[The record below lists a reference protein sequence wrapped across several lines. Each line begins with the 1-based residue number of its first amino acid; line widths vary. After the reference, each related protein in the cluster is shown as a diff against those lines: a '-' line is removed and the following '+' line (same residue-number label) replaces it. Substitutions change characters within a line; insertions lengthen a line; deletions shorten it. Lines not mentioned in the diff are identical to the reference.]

1 MKLPTPRRRDCGSA
15 TPETRAGSLTMP
27 NLKRLLAL
35 FAVSA
40 AAIAIPLALEAV
52 PAQASHTQLALFE
65 SDGDLQHDPS
75 GTMARLRSL
84 GVGAVRVYVEWS
96 SIAPNPESSTRP
108 NFDAADPNA
117 YPAGAWNY
125 LDGVVQAAQAN
136 HIALDFLVTGGAPSW
151 ANGANVPRGFNRHF
165 AWQPSA
171 REYGD
176 FVHAV
181 GLRYGHSVHYWEIW
195 NEPNFG
201 EDLGPQAVQ
210 GSRYSLAPGM
220 YRGLVDA
227 AWQSLNSAVSGGKT
241 IVIGQLAARGLGPSR
256 PDRSHPEGLPGNFGQ
271 TKPLQFIRT
280 LYCVDSRYRFL
291 TGQAARVAGCP
302 TNGAGRR
309 QFTRQHPG
317 LFSAQG
323 FGIHPYPQGLPPTKE
338 ASHDP
343 DYVAFAEIPKLERT
357 LDRLQKLWRSRKRF
371 AIYNNEYGY
380 VTHPPANG
388 AFASPS
394 NAALYIN
401 WAEYLS
407 WRDSRVATYMQ
418 YLLTDPILNG
428 SSQFYSGLLFP
439 SGEPKPGY
447 QAYRMPLFLPSS
459 STRRGRS
466 LEVWGGVRPAHFGG
480 SSVAAIQWRRG
491 RSGAWR
497 TVTTVTLRDPRGYF
511 DVRVKFPGSGYV
523 QVTWNPATGT
533 ALTSRIQAVRIR

>member
-1 MKLPTPRRRDCGSA
+1 
-15 TPETRAGSLTMP
+15 MP
-27 NLKRLLAL
+27 NVKRLLVL
-35 FAVSA
+35 FAASA
-40 AAIAIPLALEAV
+40 AAVATPLALEAV
-52 PAQASHTQLALFE
+52 PAQASHNQLALFE

-84 GVGAVRVYVEWS
+84 GVGAVRVNVEWS
-96 SIAPNPESSTRP
+96 TIAPDATLRTRP

-117 YPAGAWNY
+117 YPASSWTY
-125 LDGVVQAAQAN
+125 LDAVVHAAQAN
-136 HIALDFLVTGGAPSW
+136 HIVLDFLVTGGAPFW
-151 ANGANVPRGFNRHF
+151 ANGSGVPNVGFNRHF

-181 GLRYGHSVHYWEIW
+181 GLRYGHSVRYWEIW

-210 GSRYSLAPGM
+210 GSRYSLAPGL
-220 YRGLVDA
+220 YRSLVDA
-227 AWQSLNSAVSGGKT
+227 AWRSLNATVSGGKT

-256 PDRSHPEGLPGNFGQ
+256 ADRSHPEGLPGNFGQ

-291 TGQAARVAGCP
+291 TRQAASVAGCP
-302 TNGAGRR
+302 TNAAGRR
-309 QFTRQHPG
+309 SFRSQHPG

-323 FGIHPYPQGLPPTKE
+323 FGIHPYPQGLPPTRE
-338 ASHDP
+338 ASRDP
-343 DYVAFAEIPKLERT
+343 DYVAFSEIPKLEST
-357 LDRLQKLWRSRKRF
+357 LDRLQKLWGSRKKF

-380 VTHPPANG
+380 VTHPPANDRQ
-388 AFASPS
+388 FVSPTTG
-394 NAALYIN
+394 ALYIN

-407 WRDSRVATYMQ
+407 WRNSRIATSMQ
-418 YLLTDPILNG
+418 YLLTDPAIG
-428 SSQFYSGLLFP
+428 SGSQFFSGLLFP
-439 SGEPKPGY
+439 PAHPGEPGQPKPGY

-466 LEVWGGVRPAHFGG
+466 LEVWGGVRPAHTYGG
-480 SSVAAIQWRRG
+480 TQRAQIQWRKG
-491 RSGAWR
+491 RSGGWR
-497 TVTTVTLRDPRGYF
+497 TITNVRLRDSHGYF

-523 QVTWNPATGT
+523 QVAWQQPGAST
-533 ALTSRIQAVRIR
+533 LTSRIQAIRIR